1 MNKPGHVKEQE
12 LPVTQPGRF
21 ELGSL
26 APEPNRSATL
36 LKTLAERKVCLT
48 GQSRAQEV
56 LCGFFVTTESS
67 KVEANHKAMLL
78 GG

>member
-1 MNKPGHVKEQE
+1 MIKPGHVKEEEE
-12 LPVTQPGRF
+12 LPVTQPGRP

-36 LKTLAERKVCLT
+36 LKTLTARKVSLT

-67 KVEANHKAMLL
+67 NVEANPRPCS
-78 GG
+78 